1 MYVHTTIK
9 TPMHIYVCIYAYKN
23 AHKRLH
29 DAYQLKAKNATANTP
44 ASKESDKSHAEPN
57 NATMYNA

>member
-1 MYVHTTIK
+1 M
-9 TPMHIYVCIYAYKN
+9 YAYTHMTN